1 MDNNPPPTA
10 TIRLHMPAEHDPI
23 QREGFGVVPITVN
36 GRAYRGLITKYERDE
51 TGTATDLWLEPF
63 AGAGAGA
70 DGPVLF
76 TLDELGHSVSA
87 AEREAAR
94 AAR

>member
-1 MDNNPPPTA
+1 MDNSNPLTA
-10 TIRLHMPAEHDPI
+10 TLHLHMPAEHDPI

-51 TGTATDLWLEPF
+51 TGTATDLWLEPS
-63 AGAGAGA
+63 AGAGA